1 MFRHHYRGGLSKIEN
16 EVLRQ
21 LRRRGFALALFS
33 PVDVGN
39 PLNRGP
45 IEQSMLKAGRQTL
58 KQVEVR
64 YVAS

>member
-1 MFRHHYRGGLSKIEN
+1 MFKHPYRGGLSKLEN

-21 LRRRGFALALFS
+21 LRRRGFALTLFS

-45 IEQSMLKAGRQTL
+45 VERSMLKAGRKTL
-58 KQVEVR
+58 KQIEVR
-64 YVAS
+64 YAER

>member
-1 MFRHHYRGGLSKIEN
+1 MFRHPYRAGLSKIEN

-21 LRRRGFALALFS
+21 LRRRGFALALLS

-39 PLNRGP
+39 PLNRGSV
-45 IEQSMLKAGRQTL
+45 EQQMLKAGRQTL

-64 YVAS
+64 YER